1 MKYLNGVTIDGV
13 HYKSSISHNL
23 NKFLSKNN
31 NNEEEDEDHTC
42 SHSLS
47 SMLDSSRD
55 REHYWGWSGCNDES
69 LWLFDD
75 NNNTSTNHCEY
86 GLNMLLSPMTQAAL
100 MNNNNN
106 NNNNCLA
113 SSFHL
118 PSRTISPPLPMPVSN
133 TNATK
138 NNNNNNN
145 NNYQGNNSNTNSSQ
159 QIMLYKF
166 PPCSFTHNGWNCRG
180 TTTCQARS
188 LPTPIMD
195 RRHLIYVGS
204 NSSSHDASHLL
215 LPYYHNNHPHT
226 HHPQESSI
234 SSHSS
239 NWCSYPI
246 PHPNPYYH
254 HNIYN
259 NAHNNCI
266 MPAIAYSGYQ
276 PTHSN
281 VSHASS
287 STTHHHPYHPLP
299 NQFLSVKKMNKA
311 TSPDNDSDSTVSTIV
326 LHLSS
331 REDNNNNNNNNIN
344 NNNNNSNNNNNID
357 PNQADTKKFKGN
369 QDKNSFHS

>member
-1 MKYLNGVTIDGV
+1 MITFEDIDNIYTATGHHHHHHHRRDSSSNSNNGGGGDDDGDDDDIGNDRNDRNLIESLNNIEIGTNSQTIEKGTAVAVVGDDLNRSMHDSG
-13 HYKSSISHNL
+13 YMNSSSSIIL
-23 NKFLSKNN
+23 PNN
-31 NNEEEDEDHTC
+31 INMISNINIITAN
-42 SHSLS
+42 
-47 SMLDSSRD
+47 DSS
-55 REHYWGWSGCNDES
+55 N
-69 LWLFDD
+69 
-75 NNNTSTNHCEY
+75 
-86 GLNMLLSPMTQAAL
+86 
-100 MNNNNN
+100 
-106 NNNNCLA
+106 
-113 SSFHL
+113 
-118 PSRTISPPLPMPVSN
+118 
-133 TNATK
+133 

-215 LPYYHNNHPHT
+215 LPYYHNIHPHT

-344 NNNNNSNNNNNID
+344 NNNNNNNSNNNNNID

>member
-1 MKYLNGVTIDGV
+1 
-13 HYKSSISHNL
+13 
-23 NKFLSKNN
+23 
-31 NNEEEDEDHTC
+31 
-42 SHSLS
+42 
-47 SMLDSSRD
+47 
-55 REHYWGWSGCNDES
+55 
-69 LWLFDD
+69 LFDD
-75 NNNTSTNHCEY
+75 NNTSTNHCEY

-100 MNNNNN
+100 MN

-133 TNATK
+133 TNATNINPTY
-138 NNNNNNN
+138 NNNT

-159 QIMLYKF
+159 QIMYKF
-166 PPCSFTHNGWNCRG
+166 PPCSFTHNCWNCRG

-188 LPTPIMD
+188 LPIPIMD

-204 NSSSHDASHLL
+204 NSSSHDTSHLL
-215 LPYYHNNHPHT
+215 LPYYHNNHPHTHHPHT

-239 NWCSYPI
+239 NWCRYPI

-266 MPAIAYSGYQ
+266 MPAIAYGGYQ

-287 STTHHHPYHPLP
+287 SATHHLPYHPLP
-299 NQFLSVKKMNKA
+299 NHFQSVKKKMNKA
-311 TSPDNDSDSTVSTIV
+311 TSDNDSDSTASTV
-326 LHLSS
+326 ALHLSS
-331 REDNNNNNNNNIN
+331 REDNNTINNNNNNNNNNID
-344 NNNNNSNNNNNID
+344 S
-357 PNQADTKKFKGN
+357 NQADTKKFKGN